1 MSRYSRIA
9 GTGGYLPETV
19 RTNEDIAKMVDTTN
33 EWILERTG
41 IYSRHI
47 AASHE
52 TASSMAEFAS
62 LQAIEAAGVEVG
74 DIDMIILATS
84 SPDRVFPSAAC
95 LLQHRLGISHC
106 A

>member
-9 GTGGYLPETV
+9 GTGGYLPEAV
-19 RTNEDIAKMVDTTN
+19 RTNYDIARMVDTSN

-52 TASSMAEFAS
+52 TASSMAEVAS
-62 LQAIEAAGVEVG
+62 RRAIAAEIGRAHV
-74 DIDMIILATS
+74 
-84 SPDRVFPSAAC
+84 
-95 LLQHRLGISHC
+95 
-106 A
+106 